1 MFFICLLIVDLLRYK
16 FSIVYVGL
24 CCVCVCAY
32 ACTCVRWLWVYCIM
46 NSALSSVLLLIR
58 GRSLAISNASLIRRL
73 PRFLSLASILTV
85 MLLSM
90 LLHLIKCLRNVDACV
105 CKCSLILMC
114 SGLVV
119 LPM

>member
-1 MFFICLLIVDLLRYK
+1 MNSLLCMY
-16 FSIVYVGL
+16 VYVA
-24 CCVCVCAY
+24 CVCVCVCIYMYVCA
-32 ACTCVRWLWVYCIM
+32 RWLWVYCIM
-46 NSALSSVLLLIR
+46 NSALSSVLLLIP

-73 PRFLSLASILTV
+73 SRFLSLSSILTV
-85 MLLSM
+85 MLLSV
-90 LLHLIKCLRNVDACV
+90 LLHFIKCLQNVDACV